1 MNQTETKS
9 KSKYLVI
16 SGYIL
21 LVATMTAGLW
31 IIFKNL
37 VDFSD
42 RMVIDESKIELVVV
56 GNVINSLYETEGAYN
71 LSNYDNAKEY
81 LAKYDSIR
89 PVVSSRIDTLK
100 QLSDNPNRIL
110 MLDSIEVLL
119 GEKEENLQAIFILMD
134 SVRKAPTIIRQTTST
149 IVPSRLNNEISEFL
163 KEKNLG
169 PEEEVENVTDT
180 TVIKQERKGLF
191 RRLGDAFA
199 GRQDSTVILQN
210 RPGAIVQ
217 KEFELIVDTIVN
229 MVRHSERLNLERQKF
244 FQSALFRRQTAMNHT
259 NLVLTNKI
267 DNLLKTIEKEEIEKN
282 LALIGDRDSTLSKS
296 YQTASVLSI
305 IATAIA
311 LLFGL
316 LFVLDFN
323 KVQRYKR
330 QLEESNLRI
339 NQLLQSR
346 EKLMLTVSH
355 DIKAP
360 MGSILGYIELLESD
374 KDGKE
379 VKNYAQ
385 NMKKSG
391 EHVLQLVT
399 GLLDFHKIESGT
411 WARHDINFN
420 LQDLLETTAQSF
432 HPTAQRKKLEYKV
445 NQDIPKQ
452 WMTFGEPF
460 MIRLIFSNLISN
472 AIKYTS
478 RGKIEINSSFNKI
491 DNLLKLTVSDT
502 GVGIDRKNQKVIF
515 HEFAQIK
522 SENPDEHVEG
532 SGLGLAITKGLV
544 EQLGGK
550 IGLQSEVGKGS
561 IFTVEIPLQPSKND
575 IALVTTEETD
585 KQHDF
590 GNTSVLVV
598 DDDTI
603 QLTMVS
609 EMLKRKEINAVLES
623 DSNKAAAII
632 GKKHFD
638 IIFVDIQMPVKNG
651 FALVAEILQSGL
663 IDTGRTALVA
673 LSAKSEI
680 TLQEFKNAG
689 FNGFLNKPFTSNEL
703 YSTIDQY
710 RNTKLAD
717 TTVQEKTNRGI
728 ASLIE
733 MVKDDRETSVEI
745 LHAFIADAQ
754 TLRLNLG
761 QLHEDSG
768 SNPSLPRLAH
778 KMLPLFK
785 MMGDEST
792 ARTLEQL
799 EKKSN
804 ATETEVAV
812 LMQGIESHVREA
824 EEWIAGSDKS

>member
-134 SVRKAPTIIRQTTST
+134 SVRKAPTIIRQTTNT

-420 LQDLLETTAQSF
+420 LHDLLETTAQSF

-515 HEFAQIK
+515 QEFAQIK
-522 SENPDEHVEG
+522 SENPDEYVEG

-623 DSNKAAAII
+623 DSNKATAII